1 MIANTLMLTIVLAQN
16 QYWTVDYLTQPSGEV
31 LEVGGIG
38 FLPDGDMVVST
49 RRGQV
54 WRIDNPQAENPS
66 DATFTLICEGL
77 HEGLGI
83 AVFESEIFVMQRGEV
98 SKLVDLDNDMLRTI
112 DNDDVIDNSA
122 GFDNSEVGANATQG
136 LTPMHRQ
143 NVDEATVENVLVQD
157 NLDDDTYPSIVDI
170 ADKEAAERSND
181 DDF

>member
-1 MIANTLMLTIVLAQN
+1 MDRDN
-16 QYWTVDYLTQPSGEV
+16 Q
-31 LEVGGIG
+31 
-38 FLPDGDMVVST
+38 
-49 RRGQV
+49 
-54 WRIDNPQAENPS
+54 
-66 DATFTLICEGL
+66 
-77 HEGLGI
+77 
-83 AVFESEIFVMQRGEV
+83 
-98 SKLVDLDNDMLRTI
+98 LVDLDNDMLRTI

-122 GFDNSEVGANATQG
+122 GFDNSEVGTNATQG